1 MARQE
6 FACEVNVNDYVLWKY
21 HLVCIPFLSVHRG
34 WQRDF
39 RRDVK
44 NGENVPCW
52 FIHSNGTGLI
62 DGDAAD
68 YIVSG
73 IFKTV

>member
-1 MARQE
+1 MS
-6 FACEVNVNDYVLWKY
+6 LW
-21 HLVCIPFLSVHRG
+21 VHRG

-39 RRDVK
+39 RTDVK

-52 FIHSNGTGLI
+52 FVHSNGSGLI
-62 DGDAAD
+62 KGDAAD

-73 IFKTV
+73 LFKTV

>member
-1 MARQE
+1 MA
-6 FACEVNVNDYVLWKY
+6 FGLNIISGA
-21 HLVCIPFLSVHRG
+21 VHRG

-39 RRDVK
+39 RRDIK

-52 FIHSNGTGLI
+52 FIHHDGTGLI
-62 DGDAAD
+62 DGDASD

-73 IFKTV
+73 LFKTV

>member
-1 MARQE
+1 MCFQ
-6 FACEVNVNDYVLWKY
+6 NMT
-21 HLVCIPFLSVHRG
+21 ISVHRG

-52 FIHSNGTGLI
+52 FIHNNGTGLI
-62 DGDAAD
+62 DGDATD

-73 IFKTV
+73 LFKTF

>member
-1 MARQE
+1 MS
-6 FACEVNVNDYVLWKY
+6 V
-21 HLVCIPFLSVHRG
+21 SVHRG

-52 FIHSNGTGLI
+52 FVHNNGTGLL
-62 DGDAAD
+62 DGEESD

-73 IFKTV
+73 LLKTF